1 MMESQN
7 TSALL
12 DRKHWEGNPKY
23 FFKTI
28 PPRVSKHA
36 QRADDA
42 CIQTQ
47 IDVFGR
53 DNVGIIQGSLA
64 SAANFAAVIY
74 AESLP
79 DRLPILAYLNEVLSF
94 YEAFEKEMAE
104 MMGATIDF
112 PVPKDPKFNNPD
124 WQANFK
130 LVLPKIVKN
139 ISLADP
145 NLGPKTIQ
153 TMKELTETPNLS
165 PRMPHYKTMDDYWVE
180 RIDDIAWPS
189 VFACA
194 EFGAN
199 LDLTADQKKS
209 VDAIF
214 RPLWVHS
221 CCVYDYYTWEKEMS
235 IAASHGE
242 GRNIINGI
250 ALLGRLH
257 GLSVDDAK
265 QWLSQKCFECEE
277 EYLTL
282 KKAYLAENPFES
294 LPKDMRK
301 WFDCQE
307 AIATGFAIWCATT
320 FRHHAPHQAGYVDYY
335 EKRLGEGGLW
345 FDSVRESEDLM
356 PGGFEAGC
364 AR

>member
-1 MMESQN
+1 MESQN
-7 TSALL
+7 ASILL
-12 DRKHWEGNPKY
+12 DQKYWQGNPQY
-23 FFKTI
+23 LFKTI
-28 PPRVSKHA
+28 PPRVSKYA

-47 IDVFGR
+47 IDVFNR
-53 DNVGIIQGSLA
+53 DNIGIIQGSLA

-79 DRLPILAYLNEVLSF
+79 NRLPILAYLNEVLSF
-94 YEAFEKEMAE
+94 YEAFEEEMAA
-104 MMGATIDF
+104 MMRATIDF

-124 WQANFK
+124 WQANFND
-130 LVLPKIVKN
+130 VLPKIVKI
-139 ISLADP
+139 ISMMDP

-165 PRMPHYKTMDDYWVE
+165 PRMPHYKSMDAYWVE

-214 RPLWVHS
+214 MPLWIHS
-221 CCVYDYYTWEKEMS
+221 CCVYDYYTWEKELG

-250 ALLGRLH
+250 ALLGRLK
-257 GLSVDDAK
+257 GLSADEAK
-265 QWLSQKCFECEE
+265 EWLRQKCFECEE

-294 LPKDMRK
+294 LSKDLRK

-307 AIATGFAIWCATT
+307 AIATGFAIWCATA
-320 FRHHAPHQAGYVDYY
+320 FRHHPPHQTGYLDYY
-335 EKRLGEGGLW
+335 EKRIGEGAVW
-345 FDSVRESEDLM
+345 FDNVGHSEDLM
-356 PGGFEAGC
+356 PGGFEAGI
-364 AR
+364 AH

>member
-1 MMESQN
+1 MNSQS
-7 TSALL
+7 TSVIL
-12 DRKHWEGNPKY
+12 DRKYWEGNPKY
-23 FFKTI
+23 FFRTI
-28 PPRVSKHA
+28 SPRVSTHA

-64 SAANFAAVIY
+64 SAANFAATIY

-94 YEAFEKEMAE
+94 YEAFEEEMAE

-112 PVPKDPKFNNPD
+112 PVPKDPKFDNPE

-130 LVLPKIVKN
+130 HVLPKIAKT
-139 ISLADP
+139 ISMADQ

-153 TMKELTETPNLS
+153 AMKELTETPNLS
-165 PRMPHYKTMDDYWVE
+165 PRMPHYKTMDDYLAE

-199 LDLTADQKKS
+199 LNLTAEQKES
-209 VDAIF
+209 VDAVF
-214 RPLWVHS
+214 RPLWIHS
-221 CCVYDYYTWEKEMS
+221 CCVYDYYTWEKES
-235 IAASHGE
+235 GIAASHGE

-250 ALLGRLH
+250 ALLGRLG
-257 GLSVDDAK
+257 GLSVNDAK
-265 QWLSQKCFECEE
+265 EWLSRKCFECEE

-282 KKAYLAENPFES
+282 KKGYFAKNPSES
-294 LPKDMRK
+294 LPEDMRK

-320 FRHHAPHQAGYVDYY
+320 YRHHPPHQKGYLDYY
-335 EKRLGEGGLW
+335 EKRLGEGAMW
-345 FDSVRESEDLM
+345 FDTAEDSEDLM
-356 PGGFEAGC
+356 PGGFEAGN